1 MLNNVSY
8 QLLERTEESRPGT
21 TQYGRV
27 YDTLI
32 RNSHAN
38 TYLTLRNKHGAGNDV
53 ETVAGKS
60 DDRIV

>member
-1 MLNNVSY
+1 MTY
-8 QLLERTEESRPGT
+8 FQLLERTEESRPGT

-38 TYLTLRNKHGAGNDV
+38 NYITLRNKHGAGNDP

-60 DDRIV
+60 RQSCES